1 MKITHAEQQLLLEL
15 ADLERTLDLGLTA
28 GSAER
33 SELEKLEKERDRQR
47 EVAASA
53 QLNVADVELDIRRI
67 QDDMG
72 KLKRRHE
79 ASKAGLGA
87 ATDVE
92 QRRDLEHDLATT
104 SRRMSDLQQELKEA
118 HDEIGAMRANVDRQ
132 GALLDELERK
142 VEAAARAAEAATDA
156 HSVQDATVRVG
167 ELRKQL
173 SAQILGEYDDQRGIF
188 GVGAAAFKGRSCGGC
203 HIVLPPAALAEIRAT
218 PADEMPRC
226 PDCGT
231 FLVRV

>member
-1 MKITHAEQQLLLEL
+1 MKITTAEQKLLLEL
-15 ADLERTLDLGLTA
+15 ADLERTLDLGLAA

-33 SELEKLEKERDRQR
+33 TELAALEKERDRQR
-47 EVAASA
+47 EVTASA
-53 QLNVADVELDIRRI
+53 QLNVADVELEIRRI

-72 KLKRRHE
+72 KLTRRLNADRE
-79 ASKAGLGA
+79 GLGA
-87 ATDVE
+87 ATDTE
-92 QRRDLEHDLATT
+92 HRRDLEHDIAAT
-104 SRRMSDLQQELKEA
+104 SRRLSDLQQELKEA
-118 HDEIGAMRANVDRQ
+118 HDEIAAMRANVDRN

-142 VEAAARAAEAATDA
+142 AAAAARAATAAEDA
-156 HSVQDATVRVG
+156 HSAEDATARVT
-167 ELRKQL
+167 ELREQL
-173 SAQILGEYDDQRGIF
+173 SVQILSEYDDQRGIF

-203 HIVLPPAALAEIRAT
+203 HIVLPPAALSEIRAT

>member
-1 MKITHAEQQLLLEL
+1 MKITTAEQKLLLEL
-15 ADLERTLDLGLTA
+15 ADLERTLDLGLAA

-33 SELEKLEKERDRQR
+33 TELAALEKERDRQR
-47 EVAASA
+47 EVTASA
-53 QLNVADVELDIRRI
+53 QLNVADVELEIRRI

-72 KLKRRHE
+72 KLTRRLNADRE
-79 ASKAGLGA
+79 GLGA
-87 ATDVE
+87 ATDTE
-92 QRRDLEHDLATT
+92 HRRDLEHDIAAT
-104 SRRMSDLQQELKEA
+104 SRRLSDLQQELKEA
-118 HDEIGAMRANVDRQ
+118 HDEIAAMRANVDRN

-142 VEAAARAAEAATDA
+142 VAAAARAATAAEDA
-156 HSVQDATVRVG
+156 HSAEDATARVT
-167 ELRKQL
+167 ELREQL
-173 SAQILGEYDDQRGIF
+173 SVQILSEYDDQRGIF

-203 HIVLPPAALAEIRAT
+203 HIVLPPAALSEIRAT